1 MCMLLKYAVLNYIL
15 FICVTTIIFSVY
27 VTKIFTVLNNILF
40 NLYVTKIFVTRHLL
54 AYDTGEFYFYS
65 NIFY

>member
-1 MCMLLKYAVLNYIL
+1 MCMLLKYIL

-27 VTKIFTVLNNILF
+27 VTKICTILNYILF
-40 NLYVTKIFVTRHLL
+40 NVYVTKIFVTRHLL
-54 AYDTGEFYFYS
+54 AYDTGEFYFNS